1 MATPYSASR
10 TAVRTVQTPLDEH
23 TVRLIRH
30 ARAQRRR
37 RRAQRVLTRA

>member
-1 MATPYSASR
+1 MTPAPSRPR
-10 TAVRTVQTPLDEH
+10 TAVRTVAPPFDDDQL
-23 TVRLIRH
+23 RLIRH

>member
-1 MATPYSASR
+1 MTTPYSASR
-10 TAVRTVQTPLDEH
+10 TAVRHAQPPFDEH
-23 TVRLIRH
+23 TARVLRY